1 MLINRN
7 DYRLLLKFKS
17 IIHKIMLTFTNK
29 LSLAEDS
36 REFYRENKKKSP
48 N

>member
-7 DYRLLLKFKS
+7 DYRLLLKFKL
-17 IIHKIMLTFTNK
+17 IIHKIMLKFTNK
-29 LSLAEDS
+29 LSLVNDS
-36 REFYRENKKKSP
+36 REFFRESKKKSP